1 MTARSAYQMKSNIK
15 VVKNAEKPE
24 SKEIL
29 AEAIVRI
36 GTSMDA
42 LLKSGINERAIVV
55 LIQAETKLSQRDIR
69 TVLGALK
76 KLRGWYCR

>member
-1 MTARSAYQMKSNIK
+1 MKPSIK
-15 VVKNAEKPE
+15 IVKNAEKPE

-36 GTSMDA
+36 GKAMDD
-42 LLKSGINERAIVV
+42 LSKSGLNERAIVA
-55 LIQAETKLSQRDIR
+55 LINFETKIGLNDIR

>member
-1 MTARSAYQMKSNIK
+1 MKQNIK

-36 GTSMDA
+36 GSAMDA
-42 LLKSGINERAIVV
+42 LTKSGLNERAIVV
-55 LIQAETKLSQRDIR
+55 LIHAETKIGLGDIR

>member
-1 MTARSAYQMKSNIK
+1 MKQNIK
-15 VVKNAEKPE
+15 VVKNSEKPE

-36 GTSMDA
+36 GKSMED
-42 LLKSGINERAIVV
+42 LTKSGLNERAIVV
-55 LIQAETKLSQRDIR
+55 LINAETKIGLGDIR